1 MLSAS
6 RSFIYA
12 LAISE
17 IVCPQKRH
25 PEQQE
30 EPEEE
35 RRGRRA
41 AREVLRYA
49 AAAYVEDVLELQH
62 EEEEGDEFR
71 ADDPRADL
79 AERKVGGEEE
89 QAREDDDGV
98 DGESESDRERS
109 PVPAA
114 PPPPPPTTPAGRLDA
129 VVAALAAL
137 EAEAEPLTSRS
148 ARDRSP
154 WPADAKK
161 MATRVSEMATQAL
174 LKLDSIEPPDG
185 DAAFRAARKAVIVRA
200 NALGDAMDAL
210 KSRLP

>member
-1 MLSAS
+1 MTDW
-6 RSFIYA
+6 A
-12 LAISE
+12 LAGA
-17 IVCPQKRH
+17 R
-25 PEQQE
+25 
-30 EPEEE
+30 E
-35 RRGRRA
+35 RGLTARLLPTLLLSPSSFRGRESA
-41 AREVLRYA
+41 PDEPLA
-49 AAAYVEDVLELQH
+49 AAGVGAGAKIAV
-62 EEEEGDEFR
+62 
-71 ADDPRADL
+71 
-79 AERKVGGEEE
+79 AERFRTNRAPD
-89 QAREDDDGV
+89 ARVVASPRSHSLSDDDGV

-114 PPPPPPTTPAGRLDA
+114 PPPPPPTTPAGPLDA

-185 DAAFRAARKAVIVRA
+185 DAAFRAARKAAIVRA

-210 KSRLP
+210 KARLP